1 MQDTADL
8 VAVIHPPHALQ
19 GKLLATI
26 GEITLQGPV
35 SAKNYNIS

>member
-1 MQDTADL
+1 MPDTTDIV
-8 VAVIHPPHALQ
+8 VANRPPHALQ
-19 GKLLATI
+19 GKLLAII